1 MELET
6 TNATRKLP
14 RTGAGG
20 PLRPRRKESQAEGH
34 LADNVLVCHRIS
46 LDTGQARLAD
56 ALFALFSRGYLVEA
70 AFYARRE
77 PTYLLTVQGVFD
89 DTLAQTLRQNLVG
102 VPDLVPCDAP
112 EGVLSS
118 IHPLGQVLSAE
129 LNAEL
134 ALRLRQ
140 DPLVTEYANEQMV
153 KRMEANPGVDFIF
166 PDLSPEEYTETKAKL
181 GRKKS

>member
-1 MELET
+1 MREGLPMKRF
-6 TNATRKLP
+6 RKP
-14 RTGAGG
+14 R
-20 PLRPRRKESQAEGH
+20 PLRSRRQESQAEGH

-46 LDTGQARLAD
+46 LDIGQARLAD
-56 ALFALFSRGYLVEA
+56 ALFAIFSRGYLVEA

-77 PTYLLTVQGVFD
+77 PAYLLTGQGVFD
-89 DTLAQTLRQNLVG
+89 DPLAQTLRQNLVC

-118 IHPLGQVLSAE
+118 ILPLGQVLSAE

-134 ALRLRQ
+134 ALRLTQ
-140 DPLVTEYANEQMV
+140 DPLVTEYTNEQMMT
-153 KRMEANPGVDFIF
+153 RMEANSGVDFIF
-166 PDLSPEEYTETKAKL
+166 PDLSPEEYAETKAKP